1 MFQRIFFAGLA
12 LCGLFYGIHC
22 IEGADAKAAGLART
36 LLEGTTAE
44 WVLEQVDV
52 PTVGPAVSVVSP
64 SIHSAHRSGQPA
76 GQPAEQPESAL
87 DVALEATT
95 SELDERA
102 VLAFLRSRHTGMS
115 RLDEENVARTVV
127 REARRHDLDPA
138 LVLAVIQVESGGYY
152 HAISHVGAMG
162 LMQLLPATA
171 KEMADSLGL
180 EWHGPESLF
189 DPVMNVQLG
198 TAYIKHLA
206 DRFGDVSTAL
216 AAYNWGPTRIDR
228 RIRKGTGVPSIYI
241 ERVMK
246 AFDVAL
252 SKRQA
257 VPTSG

>member
-12 LCGLFYGIHC
+12 LCGLCYSIQC
-22 IEGADAKAAGLART
+22 IDGASTKAASLTRT
-36 LLEGTTAE
+36 LLEGTSAA
-44 WVLEQVDV
+44 WALEPIDF
-52 PTVGPAVSVVSP
+52 PAVGAADTLV
-64 SIHSAHRSGQPA
+64 RSDP
-76 GQPAEQPESAL
+76 PDQPEPASEVTIE
-87 DVALEATT
+87 VAA
-95 SELDERA
+95 SELDEAA

-127 REARRHDLDPA
+127 CEARRYGLDPA

-171 KEMADSLGL
+171 KEMASVVGL
-180 EWHGPESLF
+180 EWHGPDALF
-189 DPVMNVQLG
+189 DPVTNVRLG

-206 DRFGDVSTAL
+206 DRYGDVSTAL
-216 AAYNWGPTRIDR
+216 AAYNWGPTRIDQ

-252 SKRQA
+252 SRRQV

>member
-36 LLEGTTAE
+36 LLEDTAAA
-44 WVLEQVDV
+44 WVLEQVEL
-52 PTVGPAVSVVSP
+52 PAVSAAGP
-64 SIHSAHRSGQPA
+64 SIGS
-76 GQPAEQPESAL
+76 EQPEPVL

-95 SELDERA
+95 TELDERA

>member
-1 MFQRIFFAGLA
+1 MLQRIFFAGLA

-52 PTVGPAVSVVSP
+52 PTVGPAVSAVSP
-64 SIHSAHRSGQPA
+64 SIHSAHQS
-76 GQPAEQPESAL
+76 EQPES
-87 DVALEATT
+87 ALEATT

-189 DPVMNVQLG
+189 DPVMNVRLG

-206 DRFGDVSTAL
+206 DRYGDVSTAL
-216 AAYNWGPTRIDR
+216 AAYNWGPTRIDQ

>member
-22 IEGADAKAAGLART
+22 IEGADAKAASLART
-36 LLEGTTAE
+36 LLEDTATA
-44 WVLEQVDV
+44 WVLEQVEL
-52 PTVGPAVSVVSP
+52 PAVSAAGP
-64 SIHSAHRSGQPA
+64 SIRSEQS
-76 GQPAEQPESAL
+76 EQPEL
-87 DVALEATT
+87 ALEATT

-189 DPVMNVQLG
+189 DPVMNVRLG
-198 TAYIKHLA
+198 TAYIKRLA

-216 AAYNWGPTRIDR
+216 AAYNWGPTRIDQ